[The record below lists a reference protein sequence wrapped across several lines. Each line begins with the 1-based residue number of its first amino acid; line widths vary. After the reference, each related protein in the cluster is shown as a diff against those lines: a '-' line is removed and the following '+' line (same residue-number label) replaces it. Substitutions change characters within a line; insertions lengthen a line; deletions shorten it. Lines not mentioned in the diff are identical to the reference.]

1 MTTWQNW
8 LGGRGLYLY
17 SQIVRHTARYHVL
30 GKENLDALDAAGRP
44 AIWTSWHG
52 VTMMLAGYFFHH
64 FNGAEANILIIL
76 PDDWRGETLAEWI
89 RISGGTTGFAVSM
102 DENSLVAARRFL
114 QLVREVKKGKS
125 AYLNP
130 DGPYG
135 PSGVPKPGLAF
146 LASRS
151 GAAVLPMGL
160 YTPNRVQLKR
170 WDRYSLPF
178 PFSRITL
185 LFGEPLTIA
194 PNEDTGAAG
203 ERIATA
209 INQAMAEAE
218 ARHPR

>member
-17 SQIVRHTARYHVL
+17 SQIVRHTARYHLL
-30 GKENLDALDAAGRP
+30 GKENLDTLDAAGRP

-52 VTMMLAGYFFHH
+52 VTMMISGFLLPHFAGATSY
-64 FNGAEANILIIL
+64 GIIIV
-76 PDDWRGETLAEWI
+76 PDDWRGDTLAEWI
-89 RISGGTTGFAVSM
+89 RISGASSLAVSM
-102 DENSLVAARRFL
+102 QENSLVAARRFL
-114 QLVREVKKGKS
+114 RLVREIKKGKS

-130 DGPYG
+130 DGPDG

-151 GAAVLPMGL
+151 GAAVLPAGV
-160 YTPNRVQLKR
+160 YTPNRVQLRR
-170 WDRYSLPF
+170 WDHYSLPF
-178 PFSRITL
+178 PFCQITL

-194 PNEDTGAAG
+194 PDEDTGAAG
-203 ERIATA
+203 ERIAAA

>member
-1 MTTWQNW
+1 MTTWRTW
-8 LGGRGLYLY
+8 IGGRGLYVY
-17 SQIVRHTARYHVL
+17 SQIVRHTIRYHVL

-52 VTMMLAGYFFHH
+52 VTMMISGYLFHN
-64 FNGAEANILIIL
+64 FSSAISDALVIL
-76 PDDWRGETLAEWI
+76 PDDWRGDTLAEWI
-89 RISGGTTGFAVSM
+89 RISGATGFAVSM
-102 DENSLVAARRFL
+102 QESSLVAARRFL
-114 QLVREVKKGKS
+114 KLVREVKKGKS

-151 GAAVLPMGL
+151 GAAVLPVGL
-160 YTPNRVQLKR
+160 YTRNRAQLKR

-178 PFSRITL
+178 PFGRITI
-185 LFGEPLTIA
+185 LFGKPLTVA
-194 PNEDTGAAG
+194 PDEDSGAAG
-203 ERIATA
+203 ERIAAA